1 MPGKLIYFSRNVHM
15 TKNLKNYTGWWDG
28 ACCMKAGKDIKQQ
41 QESAEMKSDNR
52 DDRTAFFVNLIQG
65 I

>member
-1 MPGKLIYFSRNVHM
+1 
-15 TKNLKNYTGWWDG
+15 
-28 ACCMKAGKDIKQQ
+28 MKAGKDIKQQ

-52 DDRTAFFVNLIQG
+52 DDRSAFFVDLIQG